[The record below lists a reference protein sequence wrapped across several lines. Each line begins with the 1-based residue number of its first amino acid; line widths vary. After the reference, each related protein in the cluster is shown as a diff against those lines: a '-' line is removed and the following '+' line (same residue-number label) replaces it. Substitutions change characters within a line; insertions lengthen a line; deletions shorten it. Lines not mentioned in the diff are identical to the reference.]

1 METSVAPQ
9 AASAAA
15 TGVSGFVAAHPIGV
29 ALVGGALVG
38 VGVYYLIKSFSPKP
52 KEEGAA

>member
-29 ALVGGALVG
+29 ALIGGALVG
-38 VGVYYLIKSFSPKP
+38 VGVYYLMKSFSKP
-52 KEEGAA
+52 KEESAA